1 MWCVLYT
8 SFANFCELLAIEVI
22 LMCFYLSIFAEFEPH
37 GIISALAWRIMYEVI
52 AKTVKLES
60 LVSRIRKQCYLNLHR
75 QQCLCTV
82 KLISE
87 LWYIM
92 HYAATESLS
101 YFFIISWRK
110 KTTYLSWHLI
120 VAWKWQSAWC
130 PVEALYWEAI
140 GVW

>member
-82 KLISE
+82 KQTY
-87 LWYIM
+87 LWTMI
-92 HYAATESLS
+92 HYALCCNLK
-101 YFFIISWRK
+101 FK
-110 KTTYLSWHLI
+110 LLLHYLLEKENHIFELTPHCCLKVTI
-120 VAWKWQSAWC
+120 
-130 PVEALYWEAI
+130 
-140 GVW
+140 